1 MTFSMPNV
9 PAVGLLA
16 GHAAAELKY
25 RFVQVS
31 NAISYGFVALRPSN
45 AQFVNCAEF
54 APATPA
60 PQLRGVAWTGNLLIG
75 VFVLGFGI
83 WSVVAPLKSAAIASG
98 IVEPESSRKT
108 IQHLE
113 GGIVRQILVKNG
125 DTVSSGQVLIR
136 LDDIKPRTESN
147 SLSGQFWDA
156 KARQARLLS
165 EQAAKDHI
173 VLSDEIQAAAR
184 THPEIP
190 EILSGQQKI
199 FETRR
204 DVARSQIVVIQMKMR
219 QIQQEIIGLQA
230 QQVALSTRADIVH
243 KEIDTITALV
253 SKKLERQSRL
263 LDLMRENA
271 DINGQLG
278 ETAAQI
284 ARAEQA
290 ISEAQADL
298 LKFESDRQN
307 EIAQSLRETESQLL
321 QLEERMQAVD
331 DQLSR
336 TEIRAPQDGVITD
349 LRIHTAGGVVGAGE
363 PLLDLVPKED
373 RLIVTARI
381 RPEDINVVHIGLPT
395 KLHLLP
401 YDQRRVPLLSGTV
414 VYVSADR
421 LVDEQSG
428 QSYYAATIRV
438 SDEQL
443 ATMKDVKLVPGM
455 PVQALIETGQSTVAL
470 YALRPV
476 LDSFSRAFRED

>member
-1 MTFSMPNV
+1 
-9 PAVGLLA
+9 
-16 GHAAAELKY
+16 
-25 RFVQVS
+25 
-31 NAISYGFVALRPSN
+31 
-45 AQFVNCAEF
+45 VNYAEF
-54 APATPA
+54 APASPA

-125 DTVSSGQVLIR
+125 DMVSSGQVLIR

-165 EQAAKDHI
+165 EQAGKDHI
-173 VLSDEIQAAAR
+173 VLSDEIQAAAG
-184 THPEIP
+184 THPEISA
-190 EILSGQQKI
+190 ILSGQQKI

-230 QQVALSTRADIVH
+230 QQVALSARADIVH

-321 QLEERMQAVD
+321 QLAERMQAVD

-421 LVDEQSG
+421 LVDKQSG

>member
-1 MTFSMPNV
+1 MTFSTPNV

-16 GHAAAELKY
+16 GRATAELKC

-31 NAISYGFVALRPSN
+31 NAISYRFVALRPSN
-45 AQFVNCAEF
+45 AQFVNYAEF

-60 PQLRGVAWTGNLLIG
+60 PRLRRVAWTGNLLIG
-75 VFVLGFGI
+75 FFVLGFGI

-125 DTVSSGQVLIR
+125 DVVSSGQVLIR

-156 KARQARLLS
+156 KVRQARLLS
-165 EQAAKDHI
+165 EQAGKDKI
-173 VLSDEIQAAAR
+173 VLSDEIQAAAS
-184 THPEIP
+184 TNPEIP
-190 EILSGQQKI
+190 EILTGQQKI

-204 DVARSQIVVIQMKMR
+204 DVARSQIVVIQTKMA
-219 QIQQEIIGLQA
+219 QIRQEIVGFQA
-230 QQVALSTRADIVH
+230 QQAALSIRADIVH

-253 SKKLERQSRL
+253 TKKLEKQSRL

-284 ARAEQA
+284 ARAEQT

-321 QLEERMQAVD
+321 QLAERMQAVD

-381 RPEDINVVHIGLPT
+381 RPEDINVVHVGLPARV
-395 KLHLLP
+395 HLLP

-414 VYVSADR
+414 AYVSADR
-421 LVDEQSG
+421 LVDKQSG

-443 ATMKDVKLVPGM
+443 ATMKDVTLVPGM

-476 LDSFSRAFRED
+476 LDSFGRAFRED

>member
-1 MTFSMPNV
+1 MTFSTPNV
-9 PAVGLLA
+9 PVGLLA
-16 GHAAAELKY
+16 GRVAAELQC

-45 AQFVNCAEF
+45 AQFVNYAEF

-165 EQAAKDHI
+165 EQAGKDHI

-321 QLEERMQAVD
+321 QLAERMQAVD

>member
-1 MTFSMPNV
+1 MTFSPPNI
-9 PAVGLLA
+9 PIGLLA
-16 GHAAAELKY
+16 GQTTASLKRAAGWVSTAVSTVHAYPRLHENQFAA
-25 RFVQVS
+25 S
-31 NAISYGFVALRPSN
+31 G
-45 AQFVNCAEF
+45 
-54 APATPA
+54 PAAPA
-60 PQLRGVAWTGNLLIG
+60 PQLRGVAWTGNFLIG
-75 VFVLGFGI
+75 FFVLGFGI

-113 GGIVRQILVKNG
+113 GGIVRQILIKNG
-125 DTVSSGQVLIR
+125 DVVSAGQVLIR

-147 SLSGQFWDA
+147 RLNGQLWDA

-165 EQAAKDHI
+165 EQAEKDRI
-173 VLSDEIQAAAR
+173 VLSDELQVAAS
-184 THPEIP
+184 TIP
-190 EILSGQQKI
+190 EVHSILAGQQKI

-204 DVARSQIVVIQMKMR
+204 EVARSQIVVIQRKMA
-219 QIQQEIIGLQA
+219 QIQQEIVGLQA
-230 QQVALSTRADIVH
+230 QQVALSARADIVR

-253 SKKLERQSRL
+253 TKKLERQSRL

-307 EIAQSLRETESQLL
+307 EIAQSLRDTESQLL
-321 QLEERMQAVD
+321 QLGEQMRAVD

-336 TEIRAPQDGVITD
+336 AEIKSPEDGVVTD
-349 LRIHTAGGVVGAGE
+349 LHIHTAGGVVGAGE

-373 RLIVTARI
+373 RLIVTARV
-381 RPEDINVVHIGLPT
+381 RPEDINVVHIGLPA
-395 KLHLLP
+395 KVHLLP

-421 LVDEQSG
+421 LVDKQSG

-438 SDEQL
+438 SQEEL
-443 ATMKDVKLVPGM
+443 ATMKDVILVPGM
-455 PVQALIETGQSTVAL
+455 PVQALIETGQSTVAF

-476 LDSFSRAFRED
+476 LDSFNRAFRED

>member
-1 MTFSMPNV
+1 MTFSAPNA
-9 PAVGLLA
+9 PVGLLA
-16 GHAAAELKY
+16 DRAAAKLE
-25 RFVQVS
+25 RRVVQVS
-31 NAISYGFVALRPSN
+31 NAMSHGSVPSRPSRD
-45 AQFVNCAEF
+45 QFLGYAEF
-54 APATPA
+54 EPATPA
-60 PQLRGVAWTGNLLIG
+60 PRLRGVAWTGNLL
-75 VFVLGFGI
+75 VLFFLLGFGI
-83 WSVVAPLKSAAIASG
+83 WSVAAPLESAAIASG

-125 DTVSSGQVLIR
+125 DVVSSGQVLIR
-136 LDDIKPRTESN
+136 LDDIKPRTEGN
-147 SLSGQFWDA
+147 RLSGQFWDA

-165 EQAAKDHI
+165 EQAEKDHI
-173 VLSDEIQAAAR
+173 VLSGEMQAAAS
-184 THPEIP
+184 TNPAIQA
-190 EILSGQQKI
+190 ILAGQQKI
-199 FETRR
+199 FETRQG
-204 DVARSQIVVIQMKMR
+204 VAQSEIVVIQKKMA
-219 QIQQEIIGLQA
+219 QIQEEIVGLQA
-230 QQVALSTRADIVH
+230 QQTALSTRADIVR
-243 KEIDTITALV
+243 KEMDTITALV
-253 SKKLERQSRL
+253 AKKLEKQSRL
-263 LDLMRENA
+263 LDLMRESA
-271 DINGQLG
+271 DIEGQRG
-278 ETAAQI
+278 EIAAQV

-307 EIAQSLRETESQLL
+307 EIAQSLRDTESQVL
-321 QLEERMQAVD
+321 QIGEQMRAAD

-336 TEIRAPQDGVITD
+336 AEIRAPQDGVITD
-349 LRIHTAGGVVGAGE
+349 LRIHTTGGVVGAGE

-381 RPEDINVVHIGLPT
+381 RPEDINVVHVGLPA

-421 LVDEQSG
+421 LVDKQSG

-438 SDEQL
+438 SDGQL
-443 ATMKDVKLVPGM
+443 AKMKDVTLVPGM

-476 LDSFSRAFRED
+476 LDSFGRAFRED

>member
-1 MTFSMPNV
+1 
-9 PAVGLLA
+9 
-16 GHAAAELKY
+16 
-25 RFVQVS
+25 
-31 NAISYGFVALRPSN
+31 
-45 AQFVNCAEF
+45 
-54 APATPA
+54 
-60 PQLRGVAWTGNLLIG
+60 
-75 VFVLGFGI
+75 
-83 WSVVAPLKSAAIASG
+83 
-98 IVEPESSRKT
+98 
-108 IQHLE
+108 
-113 GGIVRQILVKNG
+113 
-125 DTVSSGQVLIR
+125 
-136 LDDIKPRTESN
+136 
-147 SLSGQFWDA
+147 
-156 KARQARLLS
+156 
-165 EQAAKDHI
+165 
-173 VLSDEIQAAAR
+173 
-184 THPEIP
+184 
-190 EILSGQQKI
+190 
-199 FETRR
+199 
-204 DVARSQIVVIQMKMR
+204 VVIQMKMR

-321 QLEERMQAVD
+321 QLAERMQAVD

>member
-1 MTFSMPNV
+1 MTFSTPNV

-16 GHAAAELKY
+16 GRAAAELKC

-31 NAISYGFVALRPSN
+31 NAIGYGFVALRPSN
-45 AQFVNCAEF
+45 AQFVNYAEF

-125 DTVSSGQVLIR
+125 DMVSSGQVLIR

-165 EQAAKDHI
+165 EQAGKDHI
-173 VLSDEIQAAAR
+173 VLSDEIQAAAG

-190 EILSGQQKI
+190 AILSGQQKI

-321 QLEERMQAVD
+321 QLAERMQAVD

-336 TEIRAPQDGVITD
+336 TEIRAPQDGVVTD

-395 KLHLLP
+395 KLYLLP

-421 LVDEQSG
+421 LVDKQSG